1 MQVSKAGYPK
11 NGYLLLLI
19 AVIFGLSALSSD
31 GHRTGAVC
39 EDGWRSGAT
48 GRGACSHHDGVDHWN
63 HANKPFGDRLSGL
76 GVSLGLGAA
85 GGFLVLQARSKKDD
99 QPADVEPDLEKYLP
113 DPEED
118 LP

>member
-1 MQVSKAGYPK
+1 MQVSKVGYPK
-11 NGYLLLLI
+11 TGYFLLLL
-19 AVIFGLSALSSD
+19 AVIFGLSALFSN

-63 HANKPFGDRLSGL
+63 YADKPMGDRVTGFGISFGL
-76 GVSLGLGAA
+76 GLTGAL
-85 GGFLVLQARSKKDD
+85 LVRHARSKNQD
-99 QPADVEPDLEKYLP
+99 EPSDIERDKEKYLP
-113 DPEED
+113 EPKED

>member
-1 MQVSKAGYPK
+1 MQVSKVGYPK
-11 NGYLLLLI
+11 TGYFLLLL
-19 AVIFGLSALSSD
+19 AVIFGLSALFSN

-39 EDGWRSGAT
+39 EDGSPSKAT

-63 HANKPFGDRLSGL
+63 HANKPVGDRLSGL
-76 GVSLGLGAA
+76 GISIGLGAV

-99 QPADVEPDLEKYLP
+99 QPNDIERDLEKYLP
-113 DPEED
+113 DPGDD